1 MNDAANE
8 NDAANYKVNNSMITT
23 SKSFK
28 YNTKITGKRSNFENR
43 LDGQVVVPLKYLSSF
58 WIYLDLPLINW
69 EIVLHL
75 LRSKDCVISQILRR
89 DSVAGDSNANLI
101 VQDSKAAETD
111 NATFQMNSF
120 KLYVS
125 VVTLSINDNIKF

>member
-1 MNDAANE
+1 M
-8 NDAANYKVNNSMITT
+8 
-23 SKSFK
+23 
-28 YNTKITGKRSNFENR
+28 
-43 LDGQVVVPLKYLSSF
+43 
-58 WIYLDLPLINW
+58 
-69 EIVLHL
+69 LHL
-75 LRSKDCVISQILRR
+75 LRSIDCVISQILRR

-101 VQDSKAAETD
+101 VQDAKAAETD

>member
-58 WIYLDLPLINW
+58 
-69 EIVLHL
+69 
-75 LRSKDCVISQILRR
+75 
-89 DSVAGDSNANLI
+89 
-101 VQDSKAAETD
+101 
-111 NATFQMNSF
+111 
-120 KLYVS
+120 
-125 VVTLSINDNIKF
+125 